1 MDESESKLFGFLEK
15 YLMGPMGKVATWRFV
30 RAIMAAGMAAIPLV
44 IVGSMFLVVNVLPE
58 TFTFLEGFF
67 EATFFRFQDLYMLAN
82 QTTIGLLALYFCFT
96 IGYEYT
102 SIFAEEEEIDLSP
115 LNGALLSI
123 FAFFMTVPQLIW
135 QNGEMSLVNTINDDA
150 ATIGGWEVTGDGIS
164 RLDATGVFTAIIM
177 SIIAVQLYRLCVKRN
192 WIIKMPE
199 QVPTGVSRSFTALI
213 PAFVIAFAV
222 LILNGVLVLMGT
234 DIFELIQI
242 PFGFVTNLTGSWLGM
257 LVITFLVH
265 ILWIVG
271 IHGSTIVGGMLTP
284 IWLNNMQ
291 ANINGANL
299 PYAGEFQTAYI
310 LLGGAG
316 ATLGLC
322 IFMAFLAKS
331 KQLSV
336 LGKTALVPSFFNINE
351 PILFGLPVIYN
362 PFMAIPFFLAPMV
375 SASIGYWA
383 IKLGF
388 VSPIVA
394 MMPWPTPPGLGAF
407 ISSGDYMTIVVAL
420 ICLIAASAIW
430 YPFFKMYDQKLL
442 AQEAG
447 EDSLI

>member
-1 MDESESKLFGFLEK
+1 MEESNSKLFGFLEK

-44 IVGSMFLVVNVLPE
+44 IVGSMFLVLNVLPE
-58 TFTFLEGFF
+58 TFTFLESFF
-67 EATFFRFQDLYMLAN
+67 EATIFKFQGLYMLAN

-102 SIFAEEEEIDLSP
+102 NIFAEEEEISLNP

-135 QNGEMSLVNTINDDA
+135 ENGEMNLVNTIRDGSA
-150 ATIGGWEVTGDGIS
+150 VIGGWEVTGDGIS

-199 QVPTGVSRSFTALI
+199 QVPEGVSRSFTALI

-222 LILNGVLVLMGT
+222 LVLSGILVLMGT

-271 IHGSTIVGGMLTP
+271 IHGSTIIGGMLTP

-299 PYAGEFQTAYI
+299 PYAGEFQTAFI

-322 IFMAFLAKS
+322 AFMAFLAKS

-375 SASIGYWA
+375 SSTIGYWA
-383 IKLGF
+383 IQLGF
-388 VSPIVA
+388 MSPIVA

-407 ISSGDYMTIVVAL
+407 ISTGDYMSIVVAL
-420 ICLIAASAIW
+420 ICLIVASLIW
-430 YPFFKMYDQKLL
+430 YPFFKMYDKKLV
-442 AQEAG
+442 AQEQG